1 MKDFK
6 STEKTVCFKEGGQV
20 AYKPRKQYKD
30 DSDISQD
37 KAIVKKGVSQHEAK
51 LHKGEPKTELKLRSG
66 GRAKKEGG
74 CVGRYKTGGTV
85 ENQYA
90 DKKTKKDIKDIA
102 NTKRQKPKMLADG
115 GGVFDTLKNNVLGTP
130 EQNAA
135 AAQRN
140 DKYIKAKMAQKAAGQ
155 KLGGAEEMALKMGQM
170 GQKADAMTGMG
181 AVTDAERAM
190 IPARKRGGKMCK

>member
-20 AYKPRKQYKD
+20 AYKSRKQYKD

-51 LHKGEPKTELKLRSG
+51 LHKGEPKTELKLKSG

-85 ENQYA
+85 ENAYGTP
-90 DKKTKKDIKDIA
+90 KTKKDIKDIA
-102 NTKRQKPKMLADG
+102 NTKRQKPKMADG

-140 DKYIKAKMAQKAAGQ
+140 DKYIRAKMAQKAAGQ
-155 KLGGAEEMALKMGQM
+155 KLGGAEEMALKMGQL

-181 AVTDAERAM
+181 AMSDMERARM
-190 IPARKRGGKMCK
+190 PARKRGGKMCK

>member
-20 AYKPRKQYKD
+20 AYKSRKQYKD

-51 LHKGEPKTELKLRSG
+51 LHKGQPKTELKLRSG

-85 ENQYA
+85 ENAYGTP
-90 DKKTKKDIKDIA
+90 KTKKDIKDIA
-102 NTKRQKPKMLADG
+102 NTKRQKPKMADG

-170 GQKADAMTGMG
+170 GQKADAFTGMG
-181 AVTDAERAM
+181 AVTDEERAM
-190 IPARKRGGKMCK
+190 IPAKKRGGKMCK

>member
-20 AYKPRKQYKD
+20 AYKSRKQYKD
-30 DSDISQD
+30 DSDMSQD

-51 LHKGEPKTELKLRSG
+51 LHKGEPKTELKLKSG

-85 ENQYA
+85 ENAYGTP
-90 DKKTKKDIKDIA
+90 KTKKDIKDIA
-102 NTKRQKPKMLADG
+102 NTKRQKPKMADG

-155 KLGGAEEMALKMGQM
+155 KLGGAEEMALKMGQL

-181 AVTDAERAM
+181 AMSDMERARM
-190 IPARKRGGKMCK
+190 PARKRGGKMCK

>member
-6 STEKTVCFKEGGQV
+6 STEKTVCFREGGQV

-51 LHKGEPKTELKLRSG
+51 LHKGEPKTELKLKKG

-74 CVGRYKTGGTV
+74 CVGRYKTGGMV

-90 DKKTKKDIKDIA
+90 AKKTEKDIKDIA

-115 GGVFDTLKNNVLGTP
+115 GGVFEKLKNNVMGTP

-135 AAQRN
+135 AAERN
-140 DKYIKAKMAQKAAGQ
+140 DKYINAKMAQKAAGQ
-155 KLGGAEEMALKMGQM
+155 KLGAAEEMALKMGQM
-170 GQKADAMTGMG
+170 GKKADAFTGMG
-181 AVTDAERAM
+181 AVSDAERAM
-190 IPARKRGGKMCK
+190 IPAKKRGGKMCK

>member
-51 LHKGEPKTELKLRSG
+51 LHKGEPKTELKLKSG

-85 ENQYA
+85 ENAYGTP
-90 DKKTKKDIKDIA
+90 KTKKDIKDIA
-102 NTKRQKPKMLADG
+102 NTKRQKPKMADG

-140 DKYIKAKMAQKAAGQ
+140 DKYLKAKMAQKAAGQ

-170 GQKADAMTGMG
+170 GQKADALTGMG
-181 AVTDAERAM
+181 AMSDMERAKM
-190 IPARKRGGKMCK
+190 PARKRGGKMCK

>member
-6 STEKTVCFKEGGQV
+6 STQKAVCFKEGGQV

-51 LHKGEPKTELKLRSG
+51 LHKGEPKTELKLKKG

-90 DKKTKKDIKDIA
+90 AKKTEKDIKDIA
-102 NTKRQKPKMLADG
+102 NTNVKSQKCWPTAAVCLTHSRTTSWGPQSKTQQQLSATTSTSRPRWPK
-115 GGVFDTLKNNVLGTP
+115 
-130 EQNAA
+130 
-135 AAQRN
+135 
-140 DKYIKAKMAQKAAGQ
+140 KAAGQ

-181 AVTDAERAM
+181 AMSDMERAKM
-190 IPARKRGGKMCK
+190 PARKRGGKMCK

>member
-30 DSDISQD
+30 DGDISQD

-51 LHKGEPKTELKLRSG
+51 LHKGEPKTELKLKNG

-85 ENQYA
+85 ENAYGTP
-90 DKKTKKDIKDIA
+90 KTKKDIKDIA
-102 NTKRQKPKMLADG
+102 NTKRQKPKMADG
-115 GGVFDTLKNNVLGTP
+115 GGVFNTLKNNVLGTP

>member
-20 AYKPRKQYKD
+20 AYKSRKQYKD

-51 LHKGEPKTELKLRSG
+51 LHKGEPKTELKLKSG

-85 ENQYA
+85 ENAYGTP
-90 DKKTKKDIKDIA
+90 KTKKDIKDIA
-102 NTKRQKPKMLADG
+102 NTKRQKPKMADG

-181 AVTDAERAM
+181 AMSDAERAKM
-190 IPARKRGGKMCK
+190 PARKRGGKMCK

>member
-6 STEKTVCFKEGGQV
+6 STQKAVCFKEGGQV

-51 LHKGEPKTELKLRSG
+51 LHKGEPKTELKLKNG

-85 ENQYA
+85 ENAYGTP
-90 DKKTKKDIKDIA
+90 KTKKDIKDIA
-102 NTKRQKPKMLADG
+102 NTKRQKPKMADG
-115 GGVFDTLKNNVLGTP
+115 GGVFDKLKNNVMGTP

-181 AVTDAERAM
+181 AVTDADRAM

>member
-85 ENQYA
+85 ENAYGTP
-90 DKKTKKDIKDIA
+90 KTKKDIKDIA
-102 NTKRQKPKMLADG
+102 NTKRQKPKMADG

-170 GQKADAMTGMG
+170 GQKADALTGMG

-190 IPARKRGGKMCK
+190 IPAKKRGGKMCK

>member
-6 STEKTVCFKEGGQV
+6 STEKTVCFREGGQV

-51 LHKGEPKTELKLRSG
+51 LHKGEPKTELKLKSG

-85 ENQYA
+85 ENAYGTP
-90 DKKTKKDIKDIA
+90 KTKKDIKDIA
-102 NTKRQKPKMLADG
+102 NTKRQKPKMADG
-115 GGVFDTLKNNVLGTP
+115 GGVFDKLKNNVMGTP

-170 GQKADAMTGMG
+170 GQKADALTGMG
-181 AVTDAERAM
+181 AVTDADRAM

>member
-6 STEKTVCFKEGGQV
+6 STQKTVCFKEGGQV

-30 DSDISQD
+30 EGDMSQD

-51 LHKGEPKTELKLRSG
+51 LHKGEPKTELKLKNG

-74 CVGRYKTGGTV
+74 CVGRYKTGGTI
-85 ENQYA
+85 ENAYGTP
-90 DKKTKKDIKDIA
+90 KTKKDIKDIA
-102 NTKRQKPKMLADG
+102 NTKRQKPKMADG
-115 GGVFDTLKNNVLGTP
+115 GGVFDKLKNNVMGTP

-155 KLGGAEEMALKMGQM
+155 KLGGAEEMALKIGQL

-181 AVTDAERAM
+181 AVSDEELAKM
-190 IPARKRGGKMCK
+190 PAKKRGGKMCK

>member
-6 STEKTVCFKEGGQV
+6 STEKTACFKEGGQV
-20 AYKPRKQYKD
+20 AYKSRKQHKD

-37 KAIVKKGVSQHEAK
+37 TAIVKKGVSQHAAT

-85 ENQYA
+85 ENAYGTP
-90 DKKTKKDIKDIA
+90 KTKKDIKDIA
-102 NTKRQKPKMLADG
+102 NTKRQKPKMADG

-181 AVTDAERAM
+181 AMSDMERAKM
-190 IPARKRGGKMCK
+190 PARKRGGKMCK

>member
-6 STEKTVCFKEGGQV
+6 STQKAVCFKEGGQV

-51 LHKGEPKTELKLRSG
+51 LHKGEPKTELKLKSG
-66 GRAKKEGG
+66 GRAKKAGG

-85 ENQYA
+85 ENAYGTP
-90 DKKTKKDIKDIA
+90 KTKKDIKDIA
-102 NTKRQKPKMLADG
+102 NTKRQKPKMADG

-155 KLGGAEEMALKMGQM
+155 KLGGAEEMALKMGQI

-181 AVTDAERAM
+181 AMSDMERAKM
-190 IPARKRGGKMCK
+190 PARKRGGKMCK

>member
-20 AYKPRKQYKD
+20 AYKSRKQYKD
-30 DSDISQD
+30 EGDISQD

-51 LHKGEPKTELKLRSG
+51 LHKGEPKTELKLKNG

-85 ENQYA
+85 ENAYGTP
-90 DKKTKKDIKDIA
+90 KTKKDIKDIA
-102 NTKRQKPKMLADG
+102 NTKRQKPKMADG
-115 GGVFDTLKNNVLGTP
+115 GGVFDTLKNNVMGTP

-170 GQKADAMTGMG
+170 GQKADAFTGMG
-181 AVTDAERAM
+181 AVSDYDRAQ
-190 IPARKRGGKMCK
+190 IPTKKRGGKMCK

>member
-20 AYKPRKQYKD
+20 SYKPRKQYKD

-51 LHKGEPKTELKLRSG
+51 LHKGEPKTELKLKNG

-85 ENQYA
+85 ENAYGTP
-90 DKKTKKDIKDIA
+90 KTKKDIKDIA
-102 NTKRQKPKMLADG
+102 NTKRQKPKMADG
-115 GGVFDTLKNNVLGTP
+115 GGVFDKLKNNVMGTP

-170 GQKADAMTGMG
+170 GQKADALTGMG

>member
-20 AYKPRKQYKD
+20 AYKSRKQYKD

-85 ENQYA
+85 ENAYGTP
-90 DKKTKKDIKDIA
+90 KTKKDIKDIA
-102 NTKRQKPKMLADG
+102 NTKRQKPKMADG

-181 AVTDAERAM
+181 AMSDAERAKM
-190 IPARKRGGKMCK
+190 PARKRGGKMCK

>member
-20 AYKPRKQYKD
+20 AYKSRKQYKD
-30 DSDISQD
+30 DSDMSQD

-51 LHKGEPKTELKLRSG
+51 LHKGQPKTELKLRSG

-85 ENQYA
+85 ENAYGTP
-90 DKKTKKDIKDIA
+90 KTKKDIKDIA
-102 NTKRQKPKMLADG
+102 NTKRQKPKMADG

-155 KLGGAEEMALKMGQM
+155 KLGGAEEMALKMGQL

-181 AVTDAERAM
+181 AMSDMERAKM
-190 IPARKRGGKMCK
+190 PARKRGGKMCK